1 MTTWLAAIEIVGGA
15 FGLLG
20 SIVLAIPALMDLS
33 KRRFWD
39 RLDGLKSIKGASPED
54 IQTLRRLLLDDLLG
68 GYRLHVWCTVGG
80 GALLAVAFLC
90 VAAAGTARV
99 IAG

>member
-1 MTTWLAAIEIVGGA
+1 MTTWVAAVEIVGGA

-20 SIVLAIPALMDLS
+20 SIILAIPALMDLS

-39 RLDGLKSIKGASPED
+39 RLDRLKSVKGASSEE
-54 IQTLRRLLLDDLLG
+54 IETVRRLLLDDLLG
-68 GYRLHVWCTVGG
+68 GYRLHVWCTVVGG
-80 GALLAVAFLC
+80 TLLALAFLC